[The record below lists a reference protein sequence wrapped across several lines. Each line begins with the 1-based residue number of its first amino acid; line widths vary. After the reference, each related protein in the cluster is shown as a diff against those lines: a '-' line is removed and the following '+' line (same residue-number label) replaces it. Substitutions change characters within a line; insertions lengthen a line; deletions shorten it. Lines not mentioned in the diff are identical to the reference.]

1 MIALDLFCGAGGAS
15 CGIKQAGFDEIIG
28 VDNINQPN
36 YPFEFYCEDA
46 VEFMDNGLKDF
57 DFIWASPPCQAYSW
71 SSKCRRNEGY
81 EYQDLVEITRHY
93 LSESSIPY
101 IIENVVGAPLLN
113 PVRLC
118 GTMFPELKVFRHR
131 LFESNVPLKV
141 EMECAHGGHEAKKRR
156 ADAGDFFTVAGHW
169 VGTTNE
175 WSSAMGIN
183 WMSKSE
189 LAQAIPPVYS
199 KYLTEQIIKWINNA
213 NDNNTPTSRIICKTT

>member
-15 CGIKQAGFDEIIG
+15 CGIHKAGFDEIWG
-28 VDNINQPN
+28 VDNVFQDN
-36 YPFEFYCEDA
+36 YPFEFIPEDA
-46 VEFMDNGLKDF
+46 VEFMEGGLEAF

-93 LSESSIPY
+93 LQKSGKPY

-131 LFESNVPLKV
+131 LFESNIPLKV
-141 EMECAHGGHEAKKRR
+141 EMECAHEGHEAKKRR
-156 ADAGDFFTVAGHW
+156 ADSGDYYTVAGHW
-169 VGTTNE
+169 VGTTLE
-175 WSSAMGIN
+175 WSNAMGIS
-183 WMSKSE
+183 WMTKSE

-199 KYLTEQIIKWINNA
+199 KYLTEQIIEWINNA
-213 NDNNTPTSRIICKTT
+213 NNNNTPT